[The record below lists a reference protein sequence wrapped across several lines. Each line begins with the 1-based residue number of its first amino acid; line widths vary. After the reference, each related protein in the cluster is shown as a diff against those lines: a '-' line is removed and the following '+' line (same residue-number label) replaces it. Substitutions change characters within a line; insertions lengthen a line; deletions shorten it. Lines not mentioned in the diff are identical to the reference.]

1 VSFISGKKL
10 LLHFKI
16 STAMTNNKG
25 LEKGDERLEAVEST
39 LSKTEQ
45 FIENNQKSLVIVVAV
60 IVVIVLGYF
69 GVNRYYLEPLEKE
82 AQTQLFMAEA
92 YFEQDSL
99 NKALYGD
106 GNNLGLLDVIDEYGS
121 TKAGNLAKYYAG
133 ISFLKQGEFE
143 DALDQ
148 LKSFK
153 GKDHI
158 VAAMALG
165 AIGDVY
171 LELDKKSEAAAQ
183 YLKAAR
189 HESNELTS
197 PMFLLKAG
205 ETYELTGDVKKA
217 VEIYN
222 ELKINY
228 PNTTEG
234 RNAERYI
241 ARAEGK

>member
-1 VSFISGKKL
+1 
-10 LLHFKI
+10 
-16 STAMTNNKG
+16 MTNKKG
-25 LEKGDERLEAVEST
+25 LDKGDERLEAVEST

-45 FIENNQKSLVIVVAV
+45 FIENNQKSLVAVVAIIVVV
-60 IVVIVLGYF
+60 VLGYF
-69 GVNRYYLEPLEKE
+69 GINRYYFDPLEKE

-106 GNNLGLLDVIDEYGS
+106 GNNLGLLDVIDEFGS

-133 ISFLKQGEFE
+133 ISFLKQGEYE
-143 DALDQ
+143 EALSH
-148 LKSFK
+148 LKKFK
-153 GKDHI
+153 GKDKV

-165 AIGDVY
+165 AIGDAY

-189 HESNELTS
+189 HESNELSS

-205 ETYELTGDVKKA
+205 QTYELIGDNKKA

-222 ELKINY
+222 ELKMNF

-234 RNAERYI
+234 RNADRYI
-241 ARAEGK
+241 ARAEGR

>member
-1 VSFISGKKL
+1 
-10 LLHFKI
+10 
-16 STAMTNNKG
+16 MTNKKG
-25 LEKGDERLEAVEST
+25 LDKGDERLEAVEST

-45 FIENNQKSLVIVVAV
+45 FIENNQKSLVAVVAIIVVV
-60 IVVIVLGYF
+60 VLGYF
-69 GVNRYYLEPLEKE
+69 GINRYYFDPLEKE

-106 GNNLGLLDVIDEYGS
+106 GNNLGLLDVIDEFGS

-133 ISFLKQGEFE
+133 ISFLKQGEYE
-143 DALDQ
+143 EALSH
-148 LKSFK
+148 LKKFK
-153 GKDHI
+153 GKDKV

-165 AIGDVY
+165 AIGDAY
-171 LELDKKSEAAAQ
+171 LELDKKSEAADQ

-189 HESNELTS
+189 HESNELS
-197 PMFLLKAG
+197 GPMFLLKAG
-205 ETYELTGDVKKA
+205 QTYELIGDNKKA

-222 ELKINY
+222 ELKMNF

-234 RNAERYI
+234 RNADRYI
-241 ARAEGK
+241 ARAEGR

>member
-1 VSFISGKKL
+1 
-10 LLHFKI
+10 
-16 STAMTNNKG
+16 MTNNKG
-25 LEKGDERLEAVEST
+25 MDKGDERLEAVEST

-69 GVNRYYLEPLEKE
+69 GVNRYYLDPLEKE

-106 GNNLGLLDVIDEYGS
+106 GNNLGFLDVIDEYGS
-121 TKAGNLAKYYAG
+121 TEAGNLAKYYAG

-143 DALDQ
+143 EAIDK
-148 LKSFK
+148 LKSFN
-153 GKDHI
+153 GKDMM
-158 VAAMALG
+158 VSSMALG
-165 AIGDVY
+165 AIGDAY
-171 LELDKKSEAAAQ
+171 LELDKKAEAAAQ
-183 YLKAAR
+183 YLKAA
-189 HESNELTS
+189 HHKSNDLTT
-197 PMFLLKAG
+197 PVFLLKAG
-205 ETYELTGDVKKA
+205 QTYELVGDYKKA
-217 VEIYN
+217 VEIYE
-222 ELKINY
+222 ELKIDY

-241 ARAEGK
+241 TRAEGQM

>member
-1 VSFISGKKL
+1 
-10 LLHFKI
+10 
-16 STAMTNNKG
+16 MTNNKG

-60 IVVIVLGYF
+60 IVVVVLGYF
-69 GVNRYYLEPLEKE
+69 GVSRYYLDPLEKE

-133 ISFLKQGEFE
+133 ISFLKQGEYE
-143 DALDQ
+143 EALDQ

-171 LELDKKSEAAAQ
+171 LEMDKKSEAAAQ

-189 HESNELTS
+189 QEANELTS
-197 PMFLLKAG
+197 PVFLLKAG
-205 ETYELTGDVKKA
+205 QTYELIGDAKKA

-222 ELKINY
+222 ELKKNF
-228 PNTTEG
+228 PNSTEG

-241 ARAEGK
+241 ARAEGKK

>member
-1 VSFISGKKL
+1 
-10 LLHFKI
+10 
-16 STAMTNNKG
+16 MTNKKG
-25 LEKGDERLEAVEST
+25 LDKGDERLEVVEST

-45 FIENNQKSLVIVVAV
+45 FIENNQKSLVVVVAIIVVV
-60 IVVIVLGYF
+60 VLGYF
-69 GVNRYYLEPLEKE
+69 GINRYYFDPLEKE

-106 GNNLGLLDVIDEYGS
+106 GNNLGFLDVIDEFGS

-133 ISFLKQGEFE
+133 VSFLKQGEYE
-143 DALDQ
+143 EALSH
-148 LKSFK
+148 LKKFK
-153 GKDHI
+153 GKDKI
-158 VAAMALG
+158 VTAMAAG
-165 AIGDVY
+165 AIGDAY

-189 HESNELTS
+189 HKSNELTS

-205 ETYELTGDVKKA
+205 QTYELIGDNKKA
-217 VEIYN
+217 VEVYN
-222 ELKINY
+222 ELKMNF

-241 ARAEGK
+241 ARAQGRS

>member
-1 VSFISGKKL
+1 
-10 LLHFKI
+10 
-16 STAMTNNKG
+16 MTNKKG
-25 LEKGDERLEAVEST
+25 LDKGDERLEAVEST

-45 FIENNQKSLVIVVAV
+45 FIENNQKSLVAVVAIIVVV
-60 IVVIVLGYF
+60 VLGYF
-69 GVNRYYLEPLEKE
+69 GINRYYFDPLEKE

-106 GNNLGLLDVIDEYGS
+106 GNNLGFLDVIDEFGS

-133 ISFLKQGEFE
+133 ISFLKQGEYE
-143 DALDQ
+143 EALSH
-148 LKSFK
+148 LKKFK
-153 GKDHI
+153 GKDKV

-165 AIGDVY
+165 AIGDAY

-189 HESNELTS
+189 HESNELSS

-205 ETYELTGDVKKA
+205 QTYELIGDNKKA

-222 ELKINY
+222 ELKMNF

-234 RNAERYI
+234 RNADRYI
-241 ARAEGK
+241 ARAEGR